1 MKGGDLQMSPNENG
15 MGRPFAGEDRRSTT
29 IRLRMEPAEVER
41 LDRLADKLN
50 TTRSGAIREG
60 LRRLEDQIDGEQE

>member
-1 MKGGDLQMSPNENG
+1 MSPNENG
-15 MGRPFAGEDRRSTT
+15 MGRPFAGEARRSTT
-29 IRLRMEPAEVER
+29 IRLRMEPGEVER

-60 LRRLEDQIDGEQE
+60 LRRLADQLEQEQE